1 MGTLY
6 VIGAPAGDPEDLT
19 LRARRL
25 LEEVVV
31 IAADSLD
38 RAQRLLAWYD
48 IVTPLIALSERDRL
62 FDILATDDVG
72 LLAEGGAPCSSG
84 IASELIRATVRRGFP
99 VVPIPGPAFPITALV
114 MSGLPA
120 DSFVYLDRIPAEPDA
135 RRDLLTLV
143 ITQRRTLVFLAS
155 PDALPGT
162 LADLL
167 DVLGDRPL
175 ALVTASTH
183 DTENIWWGTLGQVSE
198 SWGIQPISEP
208 CVLVVGGARGQ
219 VPRWG
224 GERLRTEVQARLDE
238 GLGAKEIGRE
248 LAVESGWPRREIYRL
263 AVEMGDTR
271 TEL

>member
-1 MGTLY
+1 VGTLY

-38 RAQRLLAWYD
+38 QAQRLLARYD
-48 IVTPLIALSERDRL
+48 IATPLIALPEGDRL

-72 LLAEGGAPCSSG
+72 LLVEGGAPCSSG
-84 IASELIRATVRRGFP
+84 IASELIRATIQRGFP

-114 MSGLPA
+114 VSGLPA
-120 DSFVYLDRIPAEPDA
+120 DSFVYLDRIPAEPTA
-135 RRDLLTLV
+135 RRDLLALV
-143 ITQRRTLVFLAS
+143 TTERRTLVLLESLDHLA
-155 PDALPGT
+155 GT
-162 LADLL
+162 LTDLR

-175 ALVTASTH
+175 VLVTASAH
-183 DTENIWWGTLGQVSE
+183 GTEAIWRGTLGQASE
-198 SWGIQPISEP
+198 PWGTQSISEP
-208 CVLVVGGARGQ
+208 CVLVVGGAREQ
-219 VPRWG
+219 VTRWDG
-224 GERLRTEVQARLDE
+224 GRLRAEVQARLDQ
-238 GLGAKEIGRE
+238 GLGAKEIGRD

-271 TEL
+271 TGF